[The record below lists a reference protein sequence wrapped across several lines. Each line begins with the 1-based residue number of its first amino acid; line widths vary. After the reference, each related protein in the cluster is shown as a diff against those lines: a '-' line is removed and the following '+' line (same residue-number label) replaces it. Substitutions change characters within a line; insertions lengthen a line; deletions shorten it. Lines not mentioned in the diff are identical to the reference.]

1 MSREVKNTLAL
12 LGAIAVTLLI
22 SFCAINDAKAGGSH
36 HNHTTTNV
44 TNNYSTVIE
53 EGDTIVNESGDED
66 SGSAAAAAMS
76 QCHPSAAIQARQN
89 CIGVGHDL
97 NTDNTAVT
105 YGHYF
110 RGKLNGERAM
120 YGGSITLENHQKA
133 VVGFGVNF

>member
-1 MSREVKNTLAL
+1 MKSFKVFILFMVLTIWVGLAF
-12 LGAIAVTLLI
+12 GKG
-22 SFCAINDAKAGGSH
+22 NH
-36 HNHTTTNV
+36 HNPTI
-44 TNNYSTVIE
+44 NNYSTTIE

-120 YGGSITLENHQKA
+120 YGGSITMENDQKA
-133 VVGFGVNF
+133 IVGFGVNF